1 MSSTTTTKS
10 AGAQNKSPFRSG
22 ILVPLALLG
31 FFLTLLMSPL
41 LLAMHEQPVQP
52 KAQPEAQVVA

>member
-1 MSSTTTTKS
+1 MSSPSATK
-10 AGAQNKSPFRSG
+10 QNKSLFRSG
-22 ILVPLALLG
+22 ILVPLALMG

-52 KAQPEAQVVA
+52 KAQPEVQPVA